1 MPDFE
6 TKRLPVEPGDVAP
19 DGTDVRTLLRLKGG
33 SFAHF
38 ELAPGKISIAVVHR
52 TIEEIWYFLGGRGEM
67 WRQQDDHEE
76 VIPVDSGVC
85 ITIPLGTRF
94 QIRAFGNEP
103 LQFVVVTMPPWPG
116 GDEAYQVRGKWEPTE
131 RDRGP

>member
-67 WRQQDDHEE
+67 WRQQDEHEE

>member
-38 ELAPGKISIAVVHR
+38 ELAPGEISMAVVHR

-116 GDEAYQVRGKWEPTE
+116 ADEAYQVHGKWEPTE